1 MDGGGGGYNGKSHR
15 GAVGSG
21 GRVWWKGRKGRVGCG
36 RRKDTGSHSE
46 LWPDPKRQ
54 SEVLRLVSGPPAGA
68 LCPR

>member
-1 MDGGGGGYNGKSHR
+1 M
-15 GAVGSG
+15 
-21 GRVWWKGRKGRVGCG
+21 WWKGRKGRVGCG